1 MQSTSRLMHGMEK
14 FAVWHLYHANDSN
27 ALREFLYTHQAKE
40 NSITVED
47 AKRRRNDPI
56 HISSTFLDPD
66 MRHSLREKHGVK
78 GWEVKQGPGEAVF
91 IPALTAHQ
99 VCNLA
104 NCIIVAIRFW
114 ARTTTMGSSNHLEP
128 SGKSHSTKNRVS
140 IHLPSSKQ
148 TGTPTAA
155 TAGSASAHRASLSS
169 TPIPTPHHRNPVFAQ
184 HTPSGSTNLP
194 SSTTRFGGLSAKQIS
209 SAIASV
215 RDHSR
220 PQSRANVNPRSE
232 RLKHKSSLKHHQTV
246 SKPSSFSHAPL
257 NSRLPA
263 LTPRKASHRTSQQPV
278 RQTSDDEGAKSEAS
292 EEEEEESMDADQTGE
307 FLNKLRLGDSHHRP
321 QRSSKPKNQ
330 TRQKENLRQILDHI
344 PSTSNNLDELQHPS
358 GIEYQELV
366 IIEDLFFILLGIEGT
381 FIEYHE
387 NFSPDDPFERLQGAR
402 FSIDKDLDPSLR
414 EIVERILPLATYY
427 TSIDAFVAAH
437 SHLDCGLVNH
447 ALCASIR
454 DILKDYMTLVVQL
467 EDQFNRSADFTLQRF
482 WFYVLDMLHTLKLLY
497 SFTTELVCLYS
508 PDLLSSSSDGAGG
521 DGDGTEE
528 DEWEQDP
535 GLKAVLKE
543 YDPDRR
549 RKTTRARRVGQSSGG
564 GGTSCGVAEGAMVKG
579 GEVLAI
585 LEERVMGSLGD
596 PIALKLYSDL
606 LLKASQPYCKMLIQW
621 VAKGILDDPYDEFI
635 IKESKSITRGTLDED
650 FTDEYWERK
659 YVLRN
664 RASAVGAGGADGP
677 PTTSHGGT
685 DGTQGHEGRWSQ
697 AGKASW
703 RREKGVWGGAVL
715 PRFLEVWEVKILL
728 AGKYV
733 NVIRE
738 CGVKGRTDE
747 FEVDLDQAPDT
758 EGSAGLIKMNDDW
771 FYGLIDRAYVS
782 ANRSLLELLMRSEDL
797 LGRLRSLKHHFF
809 LSQGDSFTTFLDSA
823 SYELGKKLR
832 HVNVSRLQNQFD
844 LAIRN
849 PSSSSSSDPY
859 KEDVKVTMATTSL
872 TDWLLRIVGVTGLIG
887 ANFGNGG
894 LYGSGSAGSGIGGG
908 GGDGVGGSVENAEA
922 LDTIGTGLAELAAGE
937 GGGGS
942 STGGGETKK
951 EGLNGIDAL
960 QLDYTVRFPLSLVIS
975 RKTILR
981 YQLIFRYLLHLKHL
995 EQSLTISWT
1004 EHIKSTAWKSSS
1016 KVHPRL
1022 ESWKRRIFNLRAKML
1037 SFVQSLYN
1045 FICFEVLEKNY
1056 RKLEFRLA
1064 NKVDTVDGLLREHRD
1079 FLDTCLKECMLTNSK
1094 LLKIHQKLTTACSMF
1109 ASYTSHFTKSAHS
1122 FNLAFQDGS
1131 IFNEGNSRG
1140 RSSNRTLTII
1150 LKFMSTWSPISPP
1163 LKT

>member
-1 MQSTSRLMHGMEK
+1 M
-14 FAVWHLYHANDSN
+14 SN
-27 ALREFLYTHQAKE
+27 
-40 NSITVED
+40 
-47 AKRRRNDPI
+47 
-56 HISSTFLDPD
+56 
-66 MRHSLREKHGVK
+66 
-78 GWEVKQGPGEAVF
+78 
-91 IPALTAHQ
+91 
-99 VCNLA
+99 
-104 NCIIVAIRFW
+104 
-114 ARTTTMGSSNHLEP
+114 SNQLEP
-128 SGKSHSTKNRVS
+128 SGKSHSSKNRVS

-169 TPIPTPHHRNPVFAQ
+169 TPIPLTTGTPYSLSIPPRDRRICP
-184 HTPSGSTNLP
+184 PRPPGS
-194 SSTTRFGGLSAKQIS
+194 IS

-232 RLKHKSSLKHHQTV
+232 KLKHKSSLKQQQTV

-263 LTPRKASHRTSQQPV
+263 LTPRKASHRTSQQRV
-278 RQTSDDEGAKSEAS
+278 RQTSDDEGTKSEES

-307 FLNKLRLGDSHHRP
+307 FLDKLRLGDSHHRP
-321 QRSSKPKNQ
+321 QRSSKPNNQ

-344 PSTSNNLDELQHPS
+344 PSTSNNHDELQHPS
-358 GIEYQELV
+358 GIEDQELA

-402 FSIDKDLDPSLR
+402 FSINKDLADPGPSLR

-437 SHLDCGLVNH
+437 SHLDCGLVIH

-467 EDQFNRSADFTLQRF
+467 EDQFNQSADFTLQRF
-482 WFYVLDMLHTLKLLY
+482 WFYVHDMLHTLKLLY

-528 DEWEQDP
+528 DE
-535 GLKAVLKE
+535 
-543 YDPDRR
+543 
-549 RKTTRARRVGQSSGG
+549 VGQSSGG

-585 LEERVMGSLGD
+585 LEERVMGSSGD
-596 PIALKLYSDL
+596 PIALKLYSGL

-677 PTTSHGGT
+677 PTTSHGGRL
-685 DGTQGHEGRWSQ
+685 GRCG
-697 AGKASW
+697 AAS
-703 RREKGVWGGAVL
+703 L
-715 PRFLEVWEVKILL
+715 PGWEVKILL

-758 EGSAGLIKMNDDW
+758 EGSAGLIKTNDDW
-771 FYGLIDRAYVS
+771 FYGLIDRVYVS

-894 LYGSGSAGSGIGGG
+894 LYGSGSGGSGIGG
-908 GGDGVGGSVENAEA
+908 
-922 LDTIGTGLAELAAGE
+922 
-937 GGGGS
+937 
-942 STGGGETKK
+942 
-951 EGLNGIDAL
+951 GIDAL

-995 EQSLTISWT
+995 AQSLTISWT
-1004 EHIKSTAWKSSS
+1004 EHIKFTAWKSSS

-1064 NKVDTVDGLLREHRD
+1064 NKVDTVDGLLRDHRD
-1079 FLDTCLKECMLTNSK
+1079 FLDTCLKECMLTNLK
-1094 LLKIHQKLTTACSMF
+1094 LLKA
-1109 ASYTSHFTKSAHS
+1109 
-1122 FNLAFQDGS
+1122 
-1131 IFNEGNSRG
+1131 R
-1140 RSSNRTLTII
+1140 
-1150 LKFMSTWSPISPP
+1150 
-1163 LKT
+1163 

>member
-1 MQSTSRLMHGMEK
+1 MST
-14 FAVWHLYHANDSN
+14 NN
-27 ALREFLYTHQAKE
+27 Q
-40 NSITVED
+40 
-47 AKRRRNDPI
+47 
-56 HISSTFLDPD
+56 
-66 MRHSLREKHGVK
+66 
-78 GWEVKQGPGEAVF
+78 
-91 IPALTAHQ
+91 
-99 VCNLA
+99 
-104 NCIIVAIRFW
+104 
-114 ARTTTMGSSNHLEP
+114 LEP
-128 SGKSHSTKNRVS
+128 SGKSHPTKNRVS
-140 IHLPSSKQ
+140 INLPSSSNNNRA
-148 TGTPTAA
+148 GTPTAA
-155 TAGSASAHRASLSS
+155 TSGSASAHRASLTS

-184 HTPSGSTNLP
+184 HTPSGSTHQP
-194 SSTTRFGGLSAKQIS
+194 SSTTRFGGLSAKQVDKIS

-215 RDHSR
+215 RDHSSR
-220 PQSRANVNPRSE
+220 PQSRTNLHPRSDK
-232 RLKHKSSLKHHQTV
+232 LKHKSTLKHQQPI

-263 LTPRKASHRTSQQPV
+263 LTPRKASYRTSQQRV
-278 RQTSDDEGAKSEAS
+278 RETSEDEGRAGKAGASEEAS
-292 EEEEEESMDADQTGE
+292 EEEHAQEEEDESMDADQTGE
-307 FLNKLRLGDSHHRP
+307 FLNKLRFDDSHHP
-321 QRSSKPKNQ
+321 HHQGASKPKNHHLNKH
-330 TRQKENLRQILDHI
+330 KENLKHILQE
-344 PSTSNNLDELQHPS
+344 SSSNASLQDGS
-358 GIEYQELV
+358 GIDYQELV

-387 NFSPDDPFERLQGAR
+387 HFSPDDPFERLQGAR
-402 FSIDKDLDPSLR
+402 FSIDNDLDPSLR

-482 WFYVLDMLHTLKLLY
+482 WFYVHDMLHTLKLLY

-508 PDLLSSSSDGAGG
+508 PDLLSSSSDGEGG
-521 DGDGTEE
+521 GGNGTEE

-543 YDPDRR
+543 YDPERR
-549 RKTTRARRVGQSSGG
+549 RKTSRQRRVGQSSGG

-621 VAKGILDDPYDEFI
+621 VAKGILDDPYEEFI

-664 RASAVGAGGADGP
+664 RASTVGAGGTDGH
-677 PTTSHGGT
+677 PTTNHGGA
-685 DGTQGHEGRWSQ
+685 DAAQAHDGRWSQ
-697 AGKASW
+697 AGRASW

-747 FEVDLDQAPDT
+747 FEIDFEQAPDAD
-758 EGSAGLIKMNDDW
+758 GSTGLIKMNDDW

-887 ANFGNGG
+887 ANFGTGS
-894 LYGSGSAGSGIGGG
+894 LYGGGSGGSGIGSGG
-908 GGDGVGGSVENAEA
+908 GEGVGGSVENAEA

-937 GGGGS
+937 GGGAS
-942 STGGGETKK
+942 STGGTETKK

-1122 FNLAFQDGS
+1122 FNLAFQDGN
-1131 IFNEGNSRG
+1131 IFNDGHPSTNRPSGRENNHQNNENDDHNDPNENDDDHDDDESEIKRKKKFKKSAASSRAPHKP
-1140 RSSNRTLTII
+1140 SHQEIYDKFLLAENA
-1150 LKFMSTWSPISPP
+1150 LKKFEQNFNHHSQVHVDMVTVKFLFLP
-1163 LKT
+1163 LSLSLSLSRKKKTGGSLN

>member
-1 MQSTSRLMHGMEK
+1 HPLVT
-14 FAVWHLYHANDSN
+14 
-27 ALREFLYTHQAKE
+27 
-40 NSITVED
+40 
-47 AKRRRNDPI
+47 
-56 HISSTFLDPD
+56 
-66 MRHSLREKHGVK
+66 
-78 GWEVKQGPGEAVF
+78 
-91 IPALTAHQ
+91 
-99 VCNLA
+99 
-104 NCIIVAIRFW
+104 
-114 ARTTTMGSSNHLEP
+114 ARTTTRTMSSNNNQLEP
-128 SGKSHSTKNRVS
+128 SAKNHPSRNRVS
-140 IHLPSSKQ
+140 IHLPVSGSR
-148 TGTPTAA
+148 TGTPTPA
-155 TAGSASAHRASLSS
+155 TAAGSASAHRASLSS

-184 HTPSGSTNLP
+184 HTPSGSINQP
-194 SSTTRFGGLSAKQIS
+194 SSTTRFGGLSAKQVDKIS

-220 PQSRANVNPRSE
+220 PQSRATVNSTHHRHRSDKP
-232 RLKHKSSLKHHQTV
+232 KHKSTLKQQTV

-263 LTPRKASHRTSQQPV
+263 LTPRKASHRTSHQQNQRG
-278 RQTSDDEGAKSEAS
+278 RQIAEGEGGRGRGGAYSEDENEQDGYED
-292 EEEEEESMDADQTGE
+292 EEEEEGSMDGDQTGE
-307 FLNKLRLGDSHHRP
+307 FLNKLRLGDTQNHQQDPSP
-321 QRSSKPKNQ
+321 
-330 TRQKENLRQILDHI
+330 I
-344 PSTSNNLDELQHPS
+344 PSSSSTIPESHDHLHHQFTGT

-366 IIEDLFFILLGIEGT
+366 SKAPLLNIMKT
-381 FIEYHE
+381 SLPMIRSKDFKALDSQSIKIWIHRY
-387 NFSPDDPFERLQGAR
+387 ER
-402 FSIDKDLDPSLR
+402 
-414 EIVERILPLATYY
+414 Y
-427 TSIDAFVAAH
+427 
-437 SHLDCGLVNH
+437 HLDCGLVNH

-454 DILKDYMTLVVQL
+454 DILKEYMTLVVQL
-467 EDQFNRSADFTLQRF
+467 EDQFNRSPDFTLQRF
-482 WFYVLDMLHTLKLLY
+482 WFYVHDMLHTLKLLY

-508 PDLLSSSSDGAGG
+508 PDLLSSSSDGGGGG
-521 DGDGTEE
+521 DGEGSEE
-528 DEWEQDP
+528 DAWEQDP

-543 YDPDRR
+543 ST
-549 RKTTRARRVGQSSGG
+549 RKDESAEKGWYSSGG

-585 LEERVMGSLGD
+585 LEERVMRSLGD

-621 VAKGILDDPYDEFI
+621 VAK
-635 IKESKSITRGTLDED
+635 ESSMTPTMSSSSRKAN

-664 RASAVGAGGADGP
+664 RAATVGGVGADVH
-677 PTTSHGGT
+677 PTTSHVGT
-685 DGTQGHEGRWSQ
+685 DGATANDGRWSQ

-738 CGVKGRTDE
+738 CGVRGRTDE
-747 FEVDLDQAPDT
+747 FEVHLEQAPDS
-758 EGSAGLIKMNDDW
+758 EGSAAGLIKMNDDW

-782 ANRSLLELLMRSEDL
+782 ANRSLLELLM
-797 LGRLRSLKHHFF
+797 
-809 LSQGDSFTTFLDSA
+809 SFTTFLDSA

-887 ANFGNGG
+887 GSF
-894 LYGSGSAGSGIGGG
+894 GSGGQYGGGSGGSVSGG
-908 GGDGVGGSVENAEA
+908 GGDGVGGNAENAEA
-922 LDTIGTGLAELAAGE
+922 RDTIGTGLAELAAGE

-942 STGGGETKK
+942 STGGGGGRRRNQKRRLEWFV
-951 EGLNGIDAL
+951 ERVFIEADSGELCLLCAGIDAL

-995 EQSLTISWT
+995 EQSLRS
-1004 EHIKSTAWKSSS
+1004 HGPSTSNLPPGNH
-1016 KVHPRL
+1016 HPKL

-1037 SFVQSLYN
+1037 SFVQSLITS
-1045 FICFEVLEKNY
+1045 FASKSW
-1056 RKLEFRLA
+1056 RKITFRLA

-1094 LLKIHQKLTTACSMF
+1094 LLKYF
-1109 ASYTSHFTKSAHS
+1109 ASSENIALLALAVRLTSVKALPVS
-1122 FNLAFQDGS
+1122 
-1131 IFNEGNSRG
+1131 
-1140 RSSNRTLTII
+1140 
-1150 LKFMSTWSPISPP
+1150 
-1163 LKT
+1163 

>member
-1 MQSTSRLMHGMEK
+1 MIDDE
-14 FAVWHLYHANDSN
+14 
-27 ALREFLYTHQAKE
+27 
-40 NSITVED
+40 
-47 AKRRRNDPI
+47 
-56 HISSTFLDPD
+56 
-66 MRHSLREKHGVK
+66 
-78 GWEVKQGPGEAVF
+78 
-91 IPALTAHQ
+91 
-99 VCNLA
+99 LA
-104 NCIIVAIRFW
+104 N
-114 ARTTTMGSSNHLEP
+114 
-128 SGKSHSTKNRVS
+128 KK
-140 IHLPSSKQ
+140 
-148 TGTPTAA
+148 
-155 TAGSASAHRASLSS
+155 
-169 TPIPTPHHRNPVFAQ
+169 
-184 HTPSGSTNLP
+184 
-194 SSTTRFGGLSAKQIS
+194 
-209 SAIASV
+209 
-215 RDHSR
+215 
-220 PQSRANVNPRSE
+220 NPRFFI
-232 RLKHKSSLKHHQTV
+232 LMKAV
-246 SKPSSFSHAPL
+246 SKPLSSFSHAPL

-263 LTPRKASHRTSQQPV
+263 LTPRKASHRSSQHPLGKRTS
-278 RQTSDDEGAKSEAS
+278 SES
-292 EEEEEESMDADQTGE
+292 EEEQEEGSSDSMDGEQTGE
-307 FLNKLRLGDSHHRP
+307 FLNKLRLDDPPPRP
-321 QRSSKPKNQ
+321 SSSSNNNNHKKASTKNQ
-330 TRQKENLRQILDHI
+330 PQKQKEQLKKILEFRAPENHSLSD
-344 PSTSNNLDELQHPS
+344 PQHGGARS

-366 IIEDLFFILLGIEGT
+366 IIEDLFFILFGIEGS
-381 FIEYHE
+381 FIEYHHS
-387 NFSPDDPFERLQGAR
+387 FSPDDPFERLQGAR
-402 FSIDKDLDPSLR
+402 FSIDNDLDPSLR

-467 EDQFNRSADFTLQRF
+467 EDQFNRSPDFTLQRF
-482 WFYVLDMLHTLKLLY
+482 WFYVHDMLHTLKLLY

-508 PDLLSSSSDGAGG
+508 PDLLSSSSDAGG

-528 DEWEQDP
+528 DDWEQDP

-549 RKTTRARRVGQSSGG
+549 RKMSRQQRVGHSSGG

-585 LEERVMGSLGD
+585 LEERVMRSLGD

-621 VAKGILDDPYDEFI
+621 VAKGILDDPYEEFI
-635 IKESKSITRGTLDED
+635 IKESKSITRGSLDED

-664 RASAVGAGGADGP
+664 RASAVGAGGTDAHP
-677 PTTSHGGT
+677 PVNHGATDDGGT
-685 DGTQGHEGRWSQ
+685 KRQDGRWSQ
-697 AGKASW
+697 AGKAPW

-747 FEVDLDQAPDT
+747 FEVHLEEAANSQGT
-758 EGSAGLIKMNDDW
+758 QGLIKMNDDW

-782 ANRSLLELLMRSEDL
+782 ANRSLLELLMKSEDL

-859 KEDVKVTMATTSL
+859 KEDVKVTMASTSL

-887 ANFGNGG
+887 GSF
-894 LYGSGSAGSGIGGG
+894 GSGGMYGVGSGASGISGGG
-908 GGDGVGGSVENAEA
+908 GVEGVAGNVENAEA
-922 LDTIGTGLAELAAGE
+922 MDTIGTGLAELAAGE
-937 GGGGS
+937 GGGGGS
-942 STGGGETKK
+942 STGGGTEANNKK

-960 QLDYTVRFPLSLVIS
+960 QLDYMVRFPLSLVIS

-1004 EHIKSTAWKSSS
+1004 EHVKSTAWKSSS

-1122 FNLAFQDGS
+1122 FNVAFQDGS
-1131 IFNEGNSRG
+1131 MLQGGPQGHDDEQDEQDDEEQEEDDDDDGYEQKKKKKAKKPSAGYAQTSRPAAKPSHHEIYNKFLLAENALKKFEQNFNHHSQVHVDMVTYFA
-1140 RSSNRTLTII
+1140 SSENIALLALAVRLTSVKA
-1150 LKFMSTWSPISPP
+1150 LPVSSH
-1163 LKT
+1163 

>member
-1 MQSTSRLMHGMEK
+1 M
-14 FAVWHLYHANDSN
+14 
-27 ALREFLYTHQAKE
+27 
-40 NSITVED
+40 
-47 AKRRRNDPI
+47 
-56 HISSTFLDPD
+56 
-66 MRHSLREKHGVK
+66 
-78 GWEVKQGPGEAVF
+78 
-91 IPALTAHQ
+91 
-99 VCNLA
+99 
-104 NCIIVAIRFW
+104 
-114 ARTTTMGSSNHLEP
+114 SSNNNQLEP
-128 SGKSHSTKNRVS
+128 SAKNHPSRNRVS
-140 IHLPSSKQ
+140 IHLPVSGSR
-148 TGTPTAA
+148 TGTPTPA
-155 TAGSASAHRASLSS
+155 TAAGSASAHRASLSS

-184 HTPSGSTNLP
+184 HTPSGSINQP
-194 SSTTRFGGLSAKQIS
+194 SSTTRFGGLSAKQVDKIS

-220 PQSRANVNPRSE
+220 PQSRATVNSTHHRHRSDKP
-232 RLKHKSSLKHHQTV
+232 KHKSTLKQQTV

-263 LTPRKASHRTSQQPV
+263 LTPRKASHRTSHQQNQRG
-278 RQTSDDEGAKSEAS
+278 RQIAEGEGGRGRGGAYSEDENEQDGYED
-292 EEEEEESMDADQTGE
+292 EEEEEGSMDGDQTGE
-307 FLNKLRLGDSHHRP
+307 FLNKLRLGDTQNHQQDPSRT
-321 QRSSKPKNQ
+321 SKPKNQ
-330 TRQKENLRQILDHI
+330 TNIKQKESLKKILEGPI
-344 PSTSNNLDELQHPS
+344 PSSSSTIPESHDHLHHQFTGT

-454 DILKDYMTLVVQL
+454 DILKEYMTLVVQL
-467 EDQFNRSADFTLQRF
+467 EDQFNRSPDFTLQRF
-482 WFYVLDMLHTLKLLY
+482 WFYVHDMLHTLKLLY

-508 PDLLSSSSDGAGG
+508 PDLLSSSSDGGGGG
-521 DGDGTEE
+521 DGE
-528 DEWEQDP
+528 
-535 GLKAVLKE
+535 VLKE
-543 YDPDRR
+543 YDSDRR
-549 RKTTRARRVGQSSGG
+549 GRTSRQRRVGISSGG

-585 LEERVMGSLGD
+585 LEERVMRSLGD

-621 VAKGILDDPYDEFI
+621 VAKGSSMTPTMSSSSR
-635 IKESKSITRGTLDED
+635 KASRSPGVRSMKTLP
-650 FTDEYWERK
+650 T
-659 YVLRN
+659 N
-664 RASAVGAGGADGP
+664 TGSASMFFVTGP
-677 PTTSHGGT
+677 PPSEGVGQMYILRPAMWALMVPLRTMEMVTGGKSLVAAREGRLGWGGTTSIPGSLGGENLT
-685 DGTQGHEGRWSQ
+685 G
-697 AGKASW
+697 GK
-703 RREKGVWGGAVL
+703 
-715 PRFLEVWEVKILL
+715 
-728 AGKYV
+728 
-733 NVIRE
+733 
-738 CGVKGRTDE
+738 
-747 FEVDLDQAPDT
+747 QAPDS
-758 EGSAGLIKMNDDW
+758 EGSAAGLIKMNDDW

-887 ANFGNGG
+887 GSF
-894 LYGSGSAGSGIGGG
+894 GSGGQYGGGSGGSVSGG
-908 GGDGVGGSVENAEA
+908 GGDGVGGNAENAEA
-922 LDTIGTGLAELAAGE
+922 RDTIGTGLAELAAGE

-942 STGGGETKK
+942 STGGGGGGGGETKK

-1022 ESWKRRIFNLRAKML
+1022 ESWKRRILTLELRCSASFNP
-1037 SFVQSLYN
+1037 SITY
-1045 FICFEVLEKNY
+1045 
-1056 RKLEFRLA
+1056 
-1064 NKVDTVDGLLREHRD
+1064 LLRSLGE
-1079 FLDTCLKECMLTNSK
+1079 K
-1094 LLKIHQKLTTACSMF
+1094 L
-1109 ASYTSHFTKSAHS
+1109 
-1122 FNLAFQDGS
+1122 
-1131 IFNEGNSRG
+1131 
-1140 RSSNRTLTII
+1140 
-1150 LKFMSTWSPISPP
+1150 P
-1163 LKT
+1163 

>member
-1 MQSTSRLMHGMEK
+1 M
-14 FAVWHLYHANDSN
+14 D
-27 ALREFLYTHQAKE
+27 
-40 NSITVED
+40 
-47 AKRRRNDPI
+47 
-56 HISSTFLDPD
+56 
-66 MRHSLREKHGVK
+66 
-78 GWEVKQGPGEAVF
+78 GE
-91 IPALTAHQ
+91 
-99 VCNLA
+99 
-104 NCIIVAIRFW
+104 
-114 ARTTTMGSSNHLEP
+114 
-128 SGKSHSTKNRVS
+128 
-140 IHLPSSKQ
+140 
-148 TGTPTAA
+148 
-155 TAGSASAHRASLSS
+155 
-169 TPIPTPHHRNPVFAQ
+169 
-184 HTPSGSTNLP
+184 
-194 SSTTRFGGLSAKQIS
+194 
-209 SAIASV
+209 
-215 RDHSR
+215 
-220 PQSRANVNPRSE
+220 
-232 RLKHKSSLKHHQTV
+232 
-246 SKPSSFSHAPL
+246 
-257 NSRLPA
+257 
-263 LTPRKASHRTSQQPV
+263 
-278 RQTSDDEGAKSEAS
+278 
-292 EEEEEESMDADQTGE
+292 QTGE
-307 FLNKLRLGDSHHRP
+307 FLNKLRLDDPPSRP
-321 QRSSKPKNQ
+321 SSSSNNNNNHKKPSTKNQ
-330 TRQKENLRQILDHI
+330 PQKQKEQLKKILEFRGPENHSLFS
-344 PSTSNNLDELQHPS
+344 PHGGAGS

-366 IIEDLFFILLGIEGT
+366 IIEDLFFILFGIEGS
-381 FIEYHE
+381 FIEYHHS
-387 NFSPDDPFERLQGAR
+387 FSPDDPFERLQGAR
-402 FSIDKDLDPSLR
+402 FSIDNDLDPSLR

-467 EDQFNRSADFTLQRF
+467 EDQFNRSPDFTLQRF
-482 WFYVLDMLHTLKLLY
+482 WFYVHDMLHTLKLLY

-508 PDLLSSSSDGAGG
+508 PDLLSSSSDVGG

-528 DEWEQDP
+528 DDWEQDP

-549 RKTTRARRVGQSSGG
+549 RQTSRQQRVGYSSGG

-585 LEERVMGSLGD
+585 LEERVMRSLGD

-621 VAKGILDDPYDEFI
+621 VAKGILDDPYEEFI
-635 IKESKSITRGTLDED
+635 IKESKSITRGSLDED

-664 RASAVGAGGADGP
+664 RASAVGAGGTDAHP
-677 PTTSHGGT
+677 PVNQGSTDDGGT
-685 DGTQGHEGRWSQ
+685 KRQDGRWSQ
-697 AGKASW
+697 AGKAPW

-747 FEVDLDQAPDT
+747 FEVHLEEAANLQGT
-758 EGSAGLIKMNDDW
+758 SGLIKMNDDW

-782 ANRSLLELLMRSEDL
+782 ANRSLLELLMKSEDL

-859 KEDVKVTMATTSL
+859 KEDVKVTMASTSL

-887 ANFGNGG
+887 GSF
-894 LYGSGSAGSGIGGG
+894 GSGGMYGVGSGASGISGGG
-908 GGDGVGGSVENAEA
+908 GVEGVAGSVENAEA
-922 LDTIGTGLAELAAGE
+922 MDTIGTGLAELAAGE
-937 GGGGS
+937 GGGGGGS
-942 STGGGETKK
+942 STGGGAEANNKK

-960 QLDYTVRFPLSLVIS
+960 QLDYMVRFPLSLVIS

-1004 EHIKSTAWKSSS
+1004 EHVKSTAWKSSS

-1122 FNLAFQDGS
+1122 FNVAFQDGKMFQEGAQNHDDEQDEHDDEDQEEEDKDEDDANDQKKNNNKKVKKS
-1131 IFNEGNSRG
+1131 STGYGQGSRHGGKPTNQEIFDKFLLAENALKKFEQNFNHHSQVHVDMVTYFA
-1140 RSSNRTLTII
+1140 SSENIALLALAVRLTSVKA
-1150 LKFMSTWSPISPP
+1150 LP
-1163 LKT
+1163 LSSH

>member
-1 MQSTSRLMHGMEK
+1 M
-14 FAVWHLYHANDSN
+14 
-27 ALREFLYTHQAKE
+27 
-40 NSITVED
+40 
-47 AKRRRNDPI
+47 
-56 HISSTFLDPD
+56 
-66 MRHSLREKHGVK
+66 
-78 GWEVKQGPGEAVF
+78 
-91 IPALTAHQ
+91 
-99 VCNLA
+99 
-104 NCIIVAIRFW
+104 
-114 ARTTTMGSSNHLEP
+114 SSNNNQLEP
-128 SGKSHSTKNRVS
+128 SAKNHPSRNRVS
-140 IHLPSSKQ
+140 IHLPVSGSR
-148 TGTPTAA
+148 TGTPTPA
-155 TAGSASAHRASLSS
+155 TAAGSASAHRASLSS

-184 HTPSGSTNLP
+184 HTPSGSINQP
-194 SSTTRFGGLSAKQIS
+194 SSTTRFGGLSAKQVDKIS

-220 PQSRANVNPRSE
+220 PQSRATVNSTHHRHRSDKP
-232 RLKHKSSLKHHQTV
+232 KHKSTLKQQTAIERV
-246 SKPSSFSHAPL
+246 I
-257 NSRLPA
+257 NQNQRG
-263 LTPRKASHRTSQQPV
+263 
-278 RQTSDDEGAKSEAS
+278 RQIAEGEGGRGRGGAYSEEENEQDGYED
-292 EEEEEESMDADQTGE
+292 EEEEEGSMDGDQTGE
-307 FLNKLRLGDSHHRP
+307 FLNKLRLGDTQNHQQDPSRT
-321 QRSSKPKNQ
+321 SKPKNQ
-330 TRQKENLRQILDHI
+330 TNIKQKESLKKILEGPI
-344 PSTSNNLDELQHPS
+344 PSSSSTIPESHDHLHHQFTGT

-454 DILKDYMTLVVQL
+454 DILKKINLIDLPILHSAILVL
-467 EDQFNRSADFTLQRF
+467 RSR
-482 WFYVLDMLHTLKLLY
+482 YVTHPKATIFIHD
-497 SFTTELVCLYS
+497 ELVCLYS
-508 PDLLSSSSDGAGG
+508 PDLLSSSSDGGGGG
-521 DGDGTEE
+521 DGEGSEE
-528 DEWEQDP
+528 DAWEQDP

-543 YDPDRR
+543 YDSDRR
-549 RKTTRARRVGQSSGG
+549 GRTSRQRRVGISSGG

-585 LEERVMGSLGD
+585 LEERVMRSLGD

-664 RASAVGAGGADGP
+664 RAATVGGGGAD
-677 PTTSHGGT
+677 
-685 DGTQGHEGRWSQ
+685 

-738 CGVKGRTDE
+738 CGVRGRTDE
-747 FEVDLDQAPDT
+747 FEVHLEQAPDS
-758 EGSAGLIKMNDDW
+758 EGSAAGLIKMNDDW

-887 ANFGNGG
+887 GSF
-894 LYGSGSAGSGIGGG
+894 GSGGQYGGGSGGSVSGG
-908 GGDGVGGSVENAEA
+908 GGDGVGGNAENAEA
-922 LDTIGTGLAELAAGE
+922 RDTIGTGLAELAAGE
-937 GGGGS
+937 GGG
-942 STGGGETKK
+942 
-951 EGLNGIDAL
+951 GIDAL

-1037 SFVQSLYN
+1037 SFVQSLITS
-1045 FICFEVLEKNY
+1045 FASKSW
-1056 RKLEFRLA
+1056 RKI
-1064 NKVDTVDGLLREHRD
+1064 T
-1079 FLDTCLKECMLTNSK
+1079 ECMLTNSK

-1122 FNLAFQDGS
+1122 FNIAFQDGRILNDVDSQGRLGLDDENEDNDEDEDDEDGDDDDSNEQKRKS
-1131 IFNEGNSRG
+1131 IKKKNNAALASK
-1140 RSSNRTLTII
+1140 SNNKPSNQEIYD
-1150 LKFMSTWSPISPP
+1150 KFFS
-1163 LKT
+1163 LKTRLKIRTKL

>member
-1 MQSTSRLMHGMEK
+1 
-14 FAVWHLYHANDSN
+14 
-27 ALREFLYTHQAKE
+27 
-40 NSITVED
+40 
-47 AKRRRNDPI
+47 
-56 HISSTFLDPD
+56 
-66 MRHSLREKHGVK
+66 
-78 GWEVKQGPGEAVF
+78 
-91 IPALTAHQ
+91 
-99 VCNLA
+99 
-104 NCIIVAIRFW
+104 
-114 ARTTTMGSSNHLEP
+114 
-128 SGKSHSTKNRVS
+128 
-140 IHLPSSKQ
+140 
-148 TGTPTAA
+148 
-155 TAGSASAHRASLSS
+155 
-169 TPIPTPHHRNPVFAQ
+169 
-184 HTPSGSTNLP
+184 
-194 SSTTRFGGLSAKQIS
+194 
-209 SAIASV
+209 
-215 RDHSR
+215 
-220 PQSRANVNPRSE
+220 
-232 RLKHKSSLKHHQTV
+232 
-246 SKPSSFSHAPL
+246 
-257 NSRLPA
+257 
-263 LTPRKASHRTSQQPV
+263 
-278 RQTSDDEGAKSEAS
+278 
-292 EEEEEESMDADQTGE
+292 
-307 FLNKLRLGDSHHRP
+307 
-321 QRSSKPKNQ
+321 
-330 TRQKENLRQILDHI
+330 
-344 PSTSNNLDELQHPS
+344 
-358 GIEYQELV
+358 
-366 IIEDLFFILLGIEGT
+366 
-381 FIEYHE
+381 
-387 NFSPDDPFERLQGAR
+387 
-402 FSIDKDLDPSLR
+402 
-414 EIVERILPLATYY
+414 
-427 TSIDAFVAAH
+427 
-437 SHLDCGLVNH
+437 
-447 ALCASIR
+447 
-454 DILKDYMTLVVQL
+454 MTLVVQL
-467 EDQFNRSADFTLQRF
+467 EDQFNRSPDFTLQRF
-482 WFYVLDMLHTLKLLY
+482 WFYVHDMLHTLKLLY

-508 PDLLSSSSDGAGG
+508 PDLISSSSDAGG
-521 DGDGTEE
+521 EGDGTEE
-528 DEWEQDP
+528 DEWEKDP
-535 GLKAVLKE
+535 ALRAVLKE
-543 YDPDRR
+543 YDPDRQR
-549 RKTTRARRVGQSSGG
+549 RTSRQQRVGQSSGG

-585 LEERVMGSLGD
+585 LEERVMRSLGD

-621 VAKGILDDPYDEFI
+621 VAKGILDDPYEEFI
-635 IKESKSITRGTLDED
+635 IKESKSITRGSLDED

-664 RASAVGAGGADGP
+664 RASAVGGA
-677 PTTSHGGT
+677 GGT
-685 DGTQGHEGRWSQ
+685 DGHAPPVSHGGNTDGTKAPDGRWSSQ
-697 AGKASW
+697 VGRASW

-747 FEVDLDQAPDT
+747 FEVNLDQATTDMPDT
-758 EGSAGLIKMNDDW
+758 GGLIKMNDDW

-782 ANRSLLELLMRSEDL
+782 ANRSLLELLMKSEDL

-887 ANFGNGG
+887 GSFGSSGMYGG
-894 LYGSGSAGSGIGGG
+894 GASGSGISGGG
-908 GGDGVGGSVENAEA
+908 GGEGAGVNAENAEA
-922 LDTIGTGLAELAAGE
+922 MDTIGTGLAELAAGE

-942 STGGGETKK
+942 SSGGAETKK
-951 EGLNGIDAL
+951 EGLNGIDVL
-960 QLDYTVRFPLSLVIS
+960 QLDYMVRFPLSLVIS

-1004 EHIKSTAWKSSS
+1004 EHVKSTAWKSSS

-1064 NKVDTVDGLLREHRD
+1064 HKVDTVDGLLREHRD

-1122 FNLAFQDGS
+1122 FNVAFQDGEVL
-1131 IFNEGNSRG
+1131 NEGYSRG
-1140 RSSNRTLTII
+1140 RAGPQNHSAEDEEVDEGDAEEEEEEEDGERDPKRKTRKKHAAPTQSSARTNTAKPANQAIYDKFLLAENALKKFEQNFNHHSQVHVDMVTYFASSENIALLALAVRLTSVKA
-1150 LKFMSTWSPISPP
+1150 LPVS
-1163 LKT
+1163 

>member
-1 MQSTSRLMHGMEK
+1 M
-14 FAVWHLYHANDSN
+14 SN
-27 ALREFLYTHQAKE
+27 NNNQ
-40 NSITVED
+40 
-47 AKRRRNDPI
+47 
-56 HISSTFLDPD
+56 
-66 MRHSLREKHGVK
+66 
-78 GWEVKQGPGEAVF
+78 
-91 IPALTAHQ
+91 
-99 VCNLA
+99 
-104 NCIIVAIRFW
+104 
-114 ARTTTMGSSNHLEP
+114 LEP
-128 SGKSHSTKNRVS
+128 SAKNHPSRNRVS
-140 IHLPSSKQ
+140 IHLPVSGSR
-148 TGTPTAA
+148 TGTPTPA
-155 TAGSASAHRASLSS
+155 TAAGSASAHRASLSS

-184 HTPSGSTNLP
+184 HTPSGSINQP
-194 SSTTRFGGLSAKQIS
+194 SSTTRFGGLSAKQVDKIS

-220 PQSRANVNPRSE
+220 PQSRATVNSTHHRHRSDKP
-232 RLKHKSSLKHHQTV
+232 KHKSTLKQQTV

-263 LTPRKASHRTSQQPV
+263 LTPRKASHRTSHQQNQRG
-278 RQTSDDEGAKSEAS
+278 RQIAEGEGGRGRGGAYSEDENEQDGYED
-292 EEEEEESMDADQTGE
+292 EEEEEGSMDGDQTGE
-307 FLNKLRLGDSHHRP
+307 FLNKLRLGDTQNHQQDPSRT
-321 QRSSKPKNQ
+321 SKPKNQ
-330 TRQKENLRQILDHI
+330 TNIKQKESLKKILEGPI
-344 PSTSNNLDELQHPS
+344 PSSSSTIPESHDHLHHQFTGT

-454 DILKDYMTLVVQL
+454 DILKEYMTLVVQL
-467 EDQFNRSADFTLQRF
+467 EDQFNRSPDFTLQRF
-482 WFYVLDMLHTLKLLY
+482 WFYVHDMLHTLKLLY

-508 PDLLSSSSDGAGG
+508 PDLLSSSSDGGGGG
-521 DGDGTEE
+521 DGEGSEE
-528 DEWEQDP
+528 DAWEQDP

-543 YDPDRR
+543 YDSDRR
-549 RKTTRARRVGQSSGG
+549 GRTSRQRRVGISSGG

-585 LEERVMGSLGD
+585 LEERVMRSLGD

-664 RASAVGAGGADGP
+664 RAATVGGGGAD
-677 PTTSHGGT
+677 
-685 DGTQGHEGRWSQ
+685 

-738 CGVKGRTDE
+738 CGVRGRTDE
-747 FEVDLDQAPDT
+747 FEVHLEQAPDS
-758 EGSAGLIKMNDDW
+758 EGSAAGLIKMNDDW

-887 ANFGNGG
+887 GSF
-894 LYGSGSAGSGIGGG
+894 GSGGQYGGGSGGSVSGG
-908 GGDGVGGSVENAEA
+908 GGDGVGGNAENAEA
-922 LDTIGTGLAELAAGE
+922 RDTIGTGLAELAAGE

-942 STGGGETKK
+942 STGGGGGGGGETKK

-1122 FNLAFQDGS
+1122 FNVAFQDGRILNDVDSQGRLGLDDENEDNDEDEDDDDDEDDDSNEQKRKS
-1131 IFNEGNSRG
+1131 IKKKNNAALASKSNNKPSNQEIYDKFLLAENALKKFEQNFNHHSQVHVDMVTYFA
-1140 RSSNRTLTII
+1140 SSENIALLALAVRLTSVKA
-1150 LKFMSTWSPISPP
+1150 LPVS
-1163 LKT
+1163 